1 MRVYVLYRVTT
12 CSKRRPTRWAGGPP
26 ARANS
31 RHKCACCIGEMPQCH
46 SVHPGTHSA
55 QGTSRIHYRHST
67 SSCSPSLDLELPGA
81 SHNLRAR
88 RPPEGVN
95 EVWMAREVAE
105 ARGKAVVVGTCGR
118 EVHRERAA
126 EDLQNNAAASPNL
139 KLVRKRLVGRT
150 SRRGGGIPEPPDFLI
165 EKSASRSSRAGRG
178 RSGSAPERASGHAAV
193 RSRCFTGLTISV
205 FGRESTG
212 RFKLPPLVEG
222 YDEFDDTRAR

>member
-1 MRVYVLYRVTT
+1 M
-12 CSKRRPTRWAGGPP
+12 
-26 ARANS
+26 
-31 RHKCACCIGEMPQCH
+31 
-46 SVHPGTHSA
+46 
-55 QGTSRIHYRHST
+55 
-67 SSCSPSLDLELPGA
+67 
-81 SHNLRAR
+81 
-88 RPPEGVN
+88 N

-105 ARGKAVVVGTCGR
+105 ARDTAVVEVTCGR

-178 RSGSAPERASGHAAV
+178 RSGSARERASGHAAV
-193 RSRCFTGLTISV
+193 RSHWPTGLTISV

-212 RFKLPPLVEG
+212 RFKLSPLVVGTTNLPIPE
-222 YDEFDDTRAR
+222 RATSTNLKYYSGLKFESKSHF

>member
-1 MRVYVLYRVTT
+1 MG
-12 CSKRRPTRWAGGPP
+12 RRP
-26 ARANS
+26 ARAGQFAAQMRMLHRGEAVMSLRPS
-31 RHKCACCIGEMPQCH
+31 RHAQCSGHLAHSLSPQH
-46 SVHPGTHSA
+46 LD
-55 QGTSRIHYRHST
+55 
-67 SSCSPSLDLELPGA
+67 CSPSLDLELPGA

-105 ARGKAVVVGTCGR
+105 AREKAVVVVTCGR

-193 RSRCFTGLTISV
+193 PSHCFTGLTISV
-205 FGRESTG
+205 FGRESTS
-212 RFKLPPLVEG
+212 RFKLSQLVRWH
-222 YDEFDDTRAR
+222 DEFDENGAG

>member
-1 MRVYVLYRVTT
+1 MLRAPRAFTT
-12 CSKRRPTRWAGGPP
+12 ATAP
-26 ARANS
+26 RAAAVAS
-31 RHKCACCIGEMPQCH
+31 HE
-46 SVHPGTHSA
+46 
-55 QGTSRIHYRHST
+55 
-67 SSCSPSLDLELPGA
+67 ELPGA

-105 ARGKAVVVGTCGR
+105 AREKAVVVVTCGR

-178 RSGSAPERASGHAAV
+178 RSGSAPERGERPCCCPEPLLY
-193 RSRCFTGLTISV
+193 RSYNF
-205 FGRESTG
+205 
-212 RFKLPPLVEG
+212 RFWQGIQELMRFWRL
-222 YDEFDDTRAR
+222 

>member
-1 MRVYVLYRVTT
+1 MLKAEAHAV
-12 CSKRRPTRWAGGPP
+12 GGRP
-26 ARANS
+26 ARAGQFAAQMRMLHRGEAVMSLRPS
-31 RHKCACCIGEMPQCH
+31 RHAQCSGHLAHSLSPQH
-46 SVHPGTHSA
+46 
-55 QGTSRIHYRHST
+55 
-67 SSCSPSLDLELPGA
+67 LELPGA

-105 ARGKAVVVGTCGR
+105 AREKAVVVVTCGR

-222 YDEFDDTRAR
+222 YDEFDDTGEG

>member
-1 MRVYVLYRVTT
+1 MSLRPSRHAQ
-12 CSKRRPTRWAGGPP
+12 CSGHLAHSLSPQHLELLGIARPRAARSFPQP
-26 ARANS
+26 ARAEAS
-31 RHKCACCIGEMPQCH
+31 R
-46 SVHPGTHSA
+46 
-55 QGTSRIHYRHST
+55 R
-67 SSCSPSLDLELPGA
+67 
-81 SHNLRAR
+81 
-88 RPPEGVN
+88 GVN
-95 EVWMAREVAE
+95 EVRMAREVAE
-105 ARGKAVVVGTCGR
+105 AREKAVVVVTCGR

-193 RSRCFTGLTISV
+193 RSHCFTGLTISV

-222 YDEFDDTRAR
+222 YDEFDDTGAG

>member
-1 MRVYVLYRVTT
+1 
-12 CSKRRPTRWAGGPP
+12 
-26 ARANS
+26 
-31 RHKCACCIGEMPQCH
+31 
-46 SVHPGTHSA
+46 
-55 QGTSRIHYRHST
+55 
-67 SSCSPSLDLELPGA
+67 
-81 SHNLRAR
+81 
-88 RPPEGVN
+88 
-95 EVWMAREVAE
+95 MAREVAE
-105 ARGKAVVVGTCGR
+105 AREKAVVVVTCGR

-193 RSRCFTGLTISV
+193 RSHCFTGLTISV

-222 YDEFDDTRAR
+222 YDEFDDTEAPEHGGGFTAKSSRPVRETLPPPYGICHLTFRSQPRTCGLG